1 MADQSKTVTDNKAR
15 NEMRERER
23 EREREGNK
31 PCSEMG
37 RNGVV
42 PLASIREGVSGVLT
56 NGGVHLYVIPC
67 QIISENPTT
76 KIIDI

>member
-1 MADQSKTVTDNKAR
+1 MAEQSKTVTENKAR
-15 NEMRERER
+15 NGERER
-23 EREREGNK
+23 ERERENK